1 MEDKKVFDD
10 PINKNEV
17 TNKQSILPQAPKL
30 GEIKIAPTQKG
41 QVQGQAIAAMEE
53 QTDIELAQIQKQ
65 VELLVAQAKKIQERV
80 EISRTIHNAEMG
92 FDPKI
97 DRLYHLYQKED
108 GRYVLSM
115 IGPQE
120 WKNNMPYSS
129 FLASVRLLA
138 DHTWEVLD

>member
-1 MEDKKVFDD
+1 MEEKKVFEN
-10 PINKNEV
+10 PIEKDNTTEK
-17 TNKQSILPQAPKL
+17 TGILPQAPKV
-30 GEIKIAPTQKG
+30 GEIKIAPTEKG
-41 QVQGQAIAAMEE
+41 QIQGRAIAAMEE

-92 FDPKI
+92 FQPKVG
-97 DRLYHLYQKED
+97 RLYHLYQKEN
-108 GRYVLSM
+108 GGYVLSI

-120 WKNNMPYSS
+120 WKDNLPYNN
-129 FLASVRLLA
+129 FVASVRLLA